1 MASIAKITGKAA
13 LGLLGV
19 LLARSCSA
27 TVVRFPLSSIAVS
40 SCTPVVDE
48 SITYILAEHSAST
61 PPY

>member
-13 LGLLGV
+13 LGLLGI

-27 TVVRFPLSSIAVS
+27 TVVRFPLSSVAVS
-40 SCTPVVDE
+40 SSASMVHK
-48 SITYILAEHSAST
+48 SITYILTEHSAST